1 MGKIRIPL
9 CLCAVLMAGW
19 GIDPARAQALAQGQA
34 QGQANGDVASFYRG
48 KTLTFI
54 IGTATGAAYDLVGR
68 AVADHLARHIPGEP
82 AIVVQNVPGA
92 GSLNMMNALYM
103 RAARDGTVF
112 GLPLNGVL
120 LEQRLRIYSGGGG
133 NVSFDLNKMAWI
145 GSPSRQPQVM
155 WVWHKSPIQSFAD
168 LQKGPETILGAT
180 SPTADNYLT
189 PLMAQRL
196 LGAKIKLVT
205 GYKAVN
211 DIFIAAERDEVQG
224 NSTPFSSIMIGKRDE
239 FRAGHIRV
247 VLQFGSERLK
257 ELPDVPTAI
266 ELASN
271 ERDRDL
277 FRIWALKFNAAYP
290 IGLPPEVPKAR
301 VEALRQ
307 AFDATMRDEKF
318 LELARRIGLDISPMS
333 GTEIEKSLGDLDRID
348 DARIRELRG
357 VLAP

>member
-1 MGKIRIPL
+1 MDKVRGL
-9 CLCAVLMAGW
+9 ACLCVGVMAGL
-19 GIDPARAQALAQGQA
+19 GTNHARAQMQ
-34 QGQANGDVASFYRG
+34 NDVEKFYRG

-68 AVADHLARHIPGEP
+68 AVAAHMTRHIPGEP

-92 GSLNMMNALYM
+92 GSLNMMNALYV

-145 GSPSRQPQVM
+145 GSPSHQPQVM
-155 WVWHKSPIQSFAD
+155 WVWHKTAIQSFAD
-168 LQKGPETILGAT
+168 LQKGPEAILGAT

-196 LGAKIKLVT
+196 LGAKIKIVT
-205 GYKAVN
+205 GYQAVN
-211 DIFIAAERDEVQG
+211 DIFVAAERGEVQG
-224 NSTPFSSIMIGKRDE
+224 NSTPFSSISVGKRDE
-239 FRAGHIRV
+239 FQAGHIRV
-247 VLQFGSERLK
+247 VLQFGSNRLK
-257 ELPDVPTAI
+257 ELPNVPTAI
-266 ELASN
+266 ELAGS
-271 ERDRDL
+271 ERDKDL

-290 IGLPPEVPKAR
+290 IGLPPDVPKAR
-301 VEALRQ
+301 VDALRA
-307 AFDATMRDEKF
+307 AFDATMRDGKF
-318 LELARRIGLDISPMS
+318 LELAQRIGLDITPMS
-333 GTEIEKSLGDLDRID
+333 GAEIEKSLGDLEKID
-348 DARIRELRG
+348 EARIRELRD

>member
-1 MGKIRIPL
+1 MGKVRSL
-9 CLCAVLMAGW
+9 ACLCVVLMTGL
-19 GIDPARAQALAQGQA
+19 GIDRVHAQTQNQA
-34 QGQANGDVASFYRG
+34 DVEKFYRG

-68 AVADHLARHIPGEP
+68 AVAAHMTRHIPGEP

-120 LEQRLRIYSGGGG
+120 LEQRLRIYSGSGG
-133 NVSFDLNKMAWI
+133 NVSFDLNKMSWI

-155 WVWHKSPIQSFAD
+155 WVWHKTPIQSFAD
-168 LQKGPETILGAT
+168 LQKGPEAILGAT

-205 GYKAVN
+205 GYQAVN
-211 DIFIAAERDEVQG
+211 DIFVAAERGEVQG
-224 NSTPFSSIMIGKRDE
+224 NSTPFSSIMVGKRDE
-239 FRAGHIRV
+239 FQAGHIRV
-247 VLQFGSERLK
+247 VLQFGSDRLK
-257 ELPDVPTAI
+257 ELPNVPTAI
-266 ELASN
+266 ELAGN
-271 ERDRDL
+271 ERDKDL

-301 VEALRQ
+301 IDALRE
-307 AFDATMRDEKF
+307 AFNATMRDGQF
-318 LELARRIGLDISPMS
+318 LELARRIGLDITPMS
-333 GTEIEKSLGDLDRID
+333 GTEIEKSLGDLDKID
-348 DARIRELRG
+348 EAHIRELREI
-357 VLAP
+357 LAP

>member
-1 MGKIRIPL
+1 VDKVRGL
-9 CLCAVLMAGW
+9 ACLCVGVMAGL
-19 GIDPARAQALAQGQA
+19 GTNHARAQMQ
-34 QGQANGDVASFYRG
+34 NDVEKFYRG

-68 AVADHLARHIPGEP
+68 AVAAHMTRHIPGEP

-92 GSLNMMNALYM
+92 GSLNMMNALYV

-145 GSPSRQPQVM
+145 GSPSHQPQVM
-155 WVWHKSPIQSFAD
+155 WVWHKTAIQSFAD
-168 LQKGPETILGAT
+168 LQKGPEAILGAT

-196 LGAKIKLVT
+196 LGAKIKIVT
-205 GYKAVN
+205 GYQAVN
-211 DIFIAAERDEVQG
+211 DIFVAAERGEVQG
-224 NSTPFSSIMIGKRDE
+224 NSTPFSSISVGKRDE
-239 FRAGHIRV
+239 FQAGHIRV
-247 VLQFGSERLK
+247 VLQFGSNRLK
-257 ELPDVPTAI
+257 ELPNVPTAI
-266 ELASN
+266 ELAGS
-271 ERDRDL
+271 ERDKDL

-290 IGLPPEVPKAR
+290 IGLPPDVPKAR
-301 VEALRQ
+301 VDALRA
-307 AFDATMRDEKF
+307 AFDATMRDGKF
-318 LELARRIGLDISPMS
+318 LELAQRIGLDITPMS
-333 GTEIEKSLGDLDRID
+333 GAEIEKSLGDLEKID
-348 DARIRELRG
+348 EARIRELRD